1 MGRTPAPAK
10 RAAGPVKGKK
20 GGATAMD
27 LGGANWAILNIVG
40 PLILTAVLLW
50 LFLRSRKSRETDDGA
65 EEATRRL
72 YDEED
77 EEHRGE
83 DDYVP

>member
-1 MGRTPAPAK
+1 
-10 RAAGPVKGKK
+10 
-20 GGATAMD
+20 MD

-40 PLILTAVLLW
+40 PLILAAVLLW
-50 LFLRSRKSRETDDGA
+50 VFLRSRKSRETGEGT

-77 EEHRGE
+77 EAHRGE
-83 DDYVP
+83 DDRVP

>member
-1 MGRTPAPAK
+1 
-10 RAAGPVKGKK
+10 
-20 GGATAMD
+20 MD
-27 LGGANWAILNIVG
+27 LGGANWAVINIVG
-40 PLILTAVLLW
+40 PLILAAVLLW
-50 LFLRSRKSRETDDGA
+50 VFLRSRRSRDTDERT